1 MLQLIMRRVV
11 SVENMNLYKFIIFSS
26 LLTIHYITSYRKNYV
41 KCCSI
46 NIAQGKNN
54 NNKS

>member
-26 LLTIHYITSYRKNYV
+26 LLTIHYIASYRKNYV

-54 NNKS
+54 NKS

>member
-26 LLTIHYITSYRKNYV
+26 LLTIHYIASYRKNYV
-41 KCCSI
+41 KCCNI